1 MEVVKELSILFFRN
15 GRIFENILLT
25 IFSIT
30 YTILD
35 SATNSAGL
43 SPKPSFTNFDLGM
56 RVQDAVNPNWSFA
69 EHQPE
74 R

>member
-1 MEVVKELSILFFRN
+1 MSKLGISLFLKMEGLL
-15 GRIFENILLT
+15 RIFYLHF
-25 IFSIT
+25 FSIT
-30 YTILD
+30 YTIVD

-43 SPKPSFTNFDLGM
+43 SPKPSFMNFDLGM
-56 RVQDAVNPNWSFA
+56 RVQDAVNPNWLFA